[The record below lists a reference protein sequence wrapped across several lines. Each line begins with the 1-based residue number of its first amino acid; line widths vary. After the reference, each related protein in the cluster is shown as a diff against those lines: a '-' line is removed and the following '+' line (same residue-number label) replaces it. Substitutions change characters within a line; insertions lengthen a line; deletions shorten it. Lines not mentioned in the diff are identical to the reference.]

1 MNPLP
6 SLPTDNLYKFCA
18 ISGLVIVI
26 FVGYTT
32 WQKWSDL
39 RQRGEAIEA
48 EAEAMKLSVGWWQTL
63 ERERSEALK
72 TLAKSDPTMPTIVLN
87 GDPIPRD
94 QFWNYLDNREK
105 EIETGR
111 LKTVDS
117 VARFGKI
124 VSLQQEMIWML
135 WVAGGSIAFGLLLMG
150 YGFWNWRAIQLKQD
164 TLLRDAIKEV
174 AVHPASWQL
183 SFFTAH
189 RPLP

>member
-1 MNPLP
+1 MKPLP

-164 TLLRDAIKEV
+164 TLLEM
-174 AVHPASWQL
+174 QL
-183 SFFTAH
+183 KK
-189 RPLP
+189 

>member
-1 MNPLP
+1 
-6 SLPTDNLYKFCA
+6 
-18 ISGLVIVI
+18 
-26 FVGYTT
+26 
-32 WQKWSDL
+32 
-39 RQRGEAIEA
+39 
-48 EAEAMKLSVGWWQTL
+48 MKLSVGWWQTL

-164 TLLRDAIKEV
+164 TLLEM
-174 AVHPASWQL
+174 QL
-183 SFFTAH
+183 KK
-189 RPLP
+189 

>member
-94 QFWNYLDNREK
+94 QFWN
-105 EIETGR
+105 
-111 LKTVDS
+111 
-117 VARFGKI
+117 
-124 VSLQQEMIWML
+124 
-135 WVAGGSIAFGLLLMG
+135 
-150 YGFWNWRAIQLKQD
+150 
-164 TLLRDAIKEV
+164 
-174 AVHPASWQL
+174 
-183 SFFTAH
+183 
-189 RPLP
+189 

>member
-63 ERERSEALK
+63 ERERSESLK

-164 TLLRDAIKEV
+164 TLLEM
-174 AVHPASWQL
+174 QL
-183 SFFTAH
+183 KK
-189 RPLP
+189 